1 LEIFIMNNFLSAS
14 QVVSLIA
21 AVGDKR
27 TVIVEGENGIGKTAL
42 FHALRKLPKFADH
55 IAVQPI
61 DCTQLSDGSVWMP
74 DLDRENGVSRELPNE
89 RFGVSA
95 FNQLGVN
102 NSKPILVGLDEIA
115 KAPQFIKN
123 VLAPIIYE
131 RRVGNLS
138 MPEGSVVVCFTN
150 LSIEGLGDSIQAHL
164 RNRLVFVKM
173 RKPSCDEWVKWAT
186 DNGVNPMI
194 IAFVSNEPRVMQ
206 SFLEYE
212 KGGMFEGK
220 DLSKDNG
227 FIFNPKSMQLAYA
240 TPRSLVAASDILDAG
255 IGVLDDD
262 TLEAALV
269 GTVGATTAE
278 ALASFIR
285 FGREICEY
293 SRVIKSPD
301 TAPLS
306 DNPTA
311 QLIQVFQFVTRVADR
326 TEAEA
331 IVKYVWRMRAE
342 MQSIFCNT
350 VATSQRVA
358 LFATI
363 NEFGRM
369 LAEHK
374 IFFSTK

>member
-1 LEIFIMNNFLSAS
+1 MTQFLSAS
-14 QVVSLIA
+14 QVVSLVA

-115 KAPQFIKN
+115 KAPQYIKN

-150 LSIEGLGDSIQAHL
+150 LSVEGLGDSIQAHL

-206 SFLEYE
+206 SFLDYE

-227 FIFNPKSMQLAYA
+227 FIFNPKSTQLAYA

-255 IGVLDDD
+255 LGVLDDE
-262 TLEAALV
+262 TIEAALV

-278 ALASFIR
+278 ALSSFIR

-326 TEAEA
+326 AEAEA

-350 VATSQRVA
+350 VATSTRVA

>member
-1 LEIFIMNNFLSAS
+1 MNNFLSAS
-14 QVVSLIA
+14 QVVSLVA

-255 IGVLDDD
+255 LGVLDDD

-278 ALASFIR
+278 ALSSFIR

>member
-1 LEIFIMNNFLSAS
+1 MNNFLSAS

-42 FHALRKLPKFADH
+42 FHMLRKLPKFADH

-173 RKPSCDEWVKWAT
+173 RKPSADEWVKWAT
-186 DNGVNPMI
+186 DNRVNPMI

-206 SFLEYE
+206 SFLDYE

-255 IGVLDDD
+255 LGVLDDE
-262 TLEAALV
+262 TLEAALK

-278 ALASFIR
+278 ALSSFIR

-358 LFATI
+358 MFATI

>member
-1 LEIFIMNNFLSAS
+1 MNNFLSAS

-173 RKPSCDEWVKWAT
+173 RKPSADEWVKWAT

-206 SFLEYE
+206 SFLDYE

-255 IGVLDDD
+255 LGVLDDD

-269 GTVGATTAE
+269 GTVGATTAQ
-278 ALASFIR
+278 ALSSFIR

-358 LFATI
+358 MFATI

>member
-1 LEIFIMNNFLSAS
+1 MNKFLSAS
-14 QVVSLIA
+14 QVVSLVA
-21 AVGDKR
+21 AIGDKR

-206 SFLEYE
+206 SFLDYE

-255 IGVLDDD
+255 LGVLDDD

-278 ALASFIR
+278 ALSSFIR

>member
-1 LEIFIMNNFLSAS
+1 MNNFLSAS

-95 FNQLGVN
+95 SNQLGVN

-186 DNGVNPMI
+186 DNRVNPMI

-206 SFLEYE
+206 SFLDYE

-255 IGVLDDD
+255 LGVLDDD

-269 GTVGATTAE
+269 GTVGATTAQ
-278 ALASFIR
+278 ALSSFIR

-358 LFATI
+358 MFATI

>member
-1 LEIFIMNNFLSAS
+1 MNNFLSAS

-173 RKPSCDEWVKWAT
+173 RKPSADEWVKWAT
-186 DNGVNPMI
+186 DNRVNPMI

-206 SFLEYE
+206 SFLDYE

-255 IGVLDDD
+255 LGVLDDE
-262 TLEAALV
+262 TLEAALK

>member
-1 LEIFIMNNFLSAS
+1 MNQFLSAS
-14 QVVSLIA
+14 QVVSLVA
-21 AVGDKR
+21 AIGDKR

-186 DNGVNPMI
+186 DNGINPMV
-194 IAFVSNEPRVMQ
+194 IAFVNNEPRVMQ
-206 SFLEYE
+206 SFLDYE

-255 IGVLDDD
+255 LGVLDDD

-269 GTVGATTAE
+269 GTVGATTAQ
-278 ALASFIR
+278 ALSSFIR